1 LHSGNDSSIAPRQKE
16 PRPAIHDQR
25 EQNHTGNRD
34 QECPIAN
41 GGSVMKNEELLDEGV
56 PREDKKQ
63 NRVNRVTR
71 REALLYT
78 EVRSKP
84 GDTDRRQK

>member
-1 LHSGNDSSIAPRQKE
+1 
-16 PRPAIHDQR
+16 
-25 EQNHTGNRD
+25 
-34 QECPIAN
+34 
-41 GGSVMKNEELLDEGV
+41 MKNEKLLDDGV

-63 NRVNRVTR
+63 NRVDRVTR

-84 GDTDRRQK
+84 GDTDRRQE